1 MSTST
6 VTERVLEPINSTK
19 CCYQA
24 DQQAK
29 LMHLQAEIDCLF
41 QELQSLKMQRST
53 PADND
58 EK

>member
-1 MSTST
+1 MSTSA
-6 VTERVLEPINSTK
+6 VTERILKPSNSTK

-41 QELQSLKMQRST
+41 QELQNLKMQRSI
-53 PADND
+53 PVDQ

>member
-6 VTERVLEPINSTK
+6 VSERVLELSNSTK

-24 DQQAK
+24 DQQTK

-41 QELQSLKMQRST
+41 QELQNLKVQRST
-53 PADND
+53 LADG

>member
-6 VTERVLEPINSTK
+6 VTERVLEPSNLAK

-53 PADND
+53 PADE

>member
-6 VTERVLEPINSTK
+6 VTERVLEVSNSTK
-19 CCYQA
+19 CCYKA

-41 QELQSLKMQRST
+41 QELQNLKVQRSSLGSE
-53 PADND
+53 

>member
-1 MSTST
+1 MSRST
-6 VTERVLEPINSTK
+6 VTERVLEPSNSTK

-29 LMHLQAEIDCLF
+29 LMHLQAEIDCLI
-41 QELQSLKMQRST
+41 QELQSLKIQRST
-53 PADND
+53 SADE

>member
-6 VTERVLEPINSTK
+6 VTERVLESSNSLK

-41 QELQSLKMQRST
+41 QKLQNLKVQRST
-53 PADND
+53 PTD
-58 EK
+58 EEK